1 MQLVKHVAV
10 FVPRGSGTFR
20 GVSPPTDQAPDAEK
34 LRYRSGPGRW
44 ALAAVILGSGAA
56 FFESSVVSVALPKI
70 GRDLDLSLG
79 GLQWVMNAYLLTLSA
94 LMITGGSMGDIYGRR
109 RVFVGGLAGFGAA
122 SALCAL
128 APTGEILIFARILQG
143 IAGALVVPSSL
154 AIIQASFAKEDR
166 GAAIGLW
173 SGFSGISSLFGPFFG
188 GWLVDTTSWRLVFAV
203 VLLFAGVAAWTALRH
218 LPESRARDDEGSRP
232 DWIGSA
238 LVSFGLGAVTY
249 ALIEAPGH
257 DFLSARVLL
266 PVVGGTAL
274 LVAFLLVERRVEN
287 PMLPLGVFRSR
298 QFSGANAATLCNY
311 MAIGSLFFFL
321 SLQLQDVLG
330 YSALQA
336 GAATIPPTVIM
347 LLFSPLAG
355 RVGQRIGPRI
365 PMTVGPIVMG
375 GGVAL
380 MHGLGK
386 GDSYL
391 TDVLPGVVVFGIG
404 MTIFV
409 APLTTAVLAA
419 LPDRQAGIAS
429 AVNNAVARI
438 AQLMAS
444 AALPAAA
451 GLSAGTAVASAE
463 FSAGFDRA
471 MLITAGIAVA
481 GGVISFLTIRG
492 GRVRPD
498 PGTAAA
504 AADPG

>member
-1 MQLVKHVAV
+1 MAPGWTGN
-10 FVPRGSGTFR
+10 FGE
-20 GVSPPTDQAPDAEK
+20 VSLAAHQTPNAGE
-34 LRYRSGPGRW
+34 LRYSSGPGRW

-56 FFESSVVSVALPKI
+56 FFEASVVSVALPRI
-70 GRDLDLSLG
+70 GRDLGLSLG

-109 RVFVGGLAGFGAA
+109 RIFVGGLAGFGVA

-143 IAGALVVPSSL
+143 VAGALVVPSSL
-154 AIIQASFAKEDR
+154 AIIQAIFVQQDR

-173 SGFSGISSLFGPFFG
+173 SGFSGISSLFGPFVG
-188 GWLVDTTSWRLVFAV
+188 GWLVDSTSWRLVFAV
-203 VLLFAGVAAWTALRH
+203 VLLFAGLAAWTALRH
-218 LPESRARDDEGSRP
+218 LPESRAREDECSRP
-232 DWIGSA
+232 DWTGSV
-238 LVSFGLGAVTY
+238 LVSAGLGAITY
-249 ALIEAPGH
+249 ALIEAPGRE
-257 DFLSARVLL
+257 FLSTTVLL
-266 PVVGGTAL
+266 PVVSGIAL
-274 LVAFLLVERRVEN
+274 LAAFLLVERRIDD

-355 RVGQRIGPRI
+355 RVGLRIGPRI

-380 MHGLGK
+380 MHGLGE

-429 AVNNAVARI
+429 AVNNAVARF
-438 AQLMAS
+438 AQLMSS

-451 GLSAGTAVASAE
+451 GLSAATAVASPA

-471 MLITAGIAVA
+471 MLITAGVAFA
-481 GGVISFLTIRG
+481 GGLISFLTIRG
-492 GRVRPD
+492 GKVP
-498 PGTAAA
+498 PAGSPSTVA
-504 AADPG
+504 GSG